1 MTIQT
6 IDKMDILDFEDFS
19 IIKGGA
25 CSFWGATA
33 AVGVGAVGGANKG
46 GITYGL
52 TCGY

>member
-1 MTIQT
+1 MTTKIINNFNSLNSKDLAT
-6 IDKMDILDFEDFS
+6 
-19 IIKGGA
+19 IKGGA

-33 AVGVGAVGGANKG
+33 AVGVGAVGGAIKG